1 MYANKSKKKSYVVGS
16 NHKSFNV
23 VQCRSS
29 ALPTTPPRHIRLGDK
44 ERVEEIRN
52 PLGLKSEVR
61 IRVQEKKMSKT
72 VDFLKNPR

>member
-1 MYANKSKKKSYVVGS
+1 MK
-16 NHKSFNV
+16 
-23 VQCRSS
+23 SS
-29 ALPTTPPRHIRLGDK
+29 ALLTTLSGHIRQQEMAKVL
-44 ERVEEIRN
+44 RN

>member
-1 MYANKSKKKSYVVGS
+1 MKVKKKSYVVGS

-29 ALPTTPPRHIRLGDK
+29 ALPTTPLRHIRLGDK
-44 ERVEEIRN
+44 ERVELIRN

-61 IRVQEKKMSKT
+61 IRVQEN
-72 VDFLKNPR
+72 KNVQNC